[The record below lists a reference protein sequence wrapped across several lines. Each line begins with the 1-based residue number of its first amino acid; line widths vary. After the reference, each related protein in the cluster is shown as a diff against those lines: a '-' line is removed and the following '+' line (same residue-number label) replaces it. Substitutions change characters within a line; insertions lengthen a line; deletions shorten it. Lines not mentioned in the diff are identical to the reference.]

1 MHGRAAQRRLRMKHD
16 WSHLLSLAQREV
28 ADTLRELPEELR
40 GPASALPVTYERRPN
55 QAILDDGYEDDLLGL
70 FIGSPIYE
78 PGSSPLP
85 PQIILFLENLADFT
99 EGDSEAYL
107 EEVHI
112 TYLHELGHYLGLEED
127 DLDAR
132 GLL

>member
-1 MHGRAAQRRLRMKHD
+1 MKHD

-28 ADTLRELPEELR
+28 AETLRDLPAELR
-40 GPASALPVTYERRPN
+40 EPASVLPVTYERRPN
-55 QAILDDGYEDDLLGL
+55 KAMLDDGYEDDLLGL

-85 PQIILFLENLADFT
+85 PQIILFLENLADFA
-99 EGDSEAYL
+99 EGDSEAFL

-127 DLDAR
+127 DLDER